1 MSSFRSLIHQ
11 EYDMKYRGEI
21 KNEKGKVIFSR
32 KGNFENREKCIKAL
46 QQRVCVD
53 IPDEYSFVYNAIHG
67 GSSENSPYCLKR
79 YYTDISKLTFYV
91 EELN

>member
-1 MSSFRSLIHQ
+1 
-11 EYDMKYRGEI
+11 MKI
-21 KNEKGKVIFSR
+21 KFFKYLNIKKPDY
-32 KGNFENREKCIKAL
+32 NFENREKCIKAL

-67 GSSENSPYCLKR
+67 GGFENSPYCLKR
-79 YYTDISKLTFYV
+79 YYTDISKLTFHV

>member
-1 MSSFRSLIHQ
+1 
-11 EYDMKYRGEI
+11 MKYRGEI

-32 KGNFENREKCIKAL
+32 KGNFENREECIKAL

-67 GSSENSPYCLKR
+67 GSFENSPYCLKR
-79 YYTDISKLTFYV
+79 YYTDISKLTFHVV
-91 EELN
+91 ELY